1 MSYLLRSDLLSNRQ
15 YGFVHGRSTM
25 LQLLHILDEWT
36 EDLESGGLID
46 VIYTDYEKAF
56 DKVPHRRLL
65 NTIFSFG
72 LPIQIVNWIKFF
84 LHNRFHKVKINSLL
98 SDSYP
103 VLSGI
108 TQGSVL
114 GPLLFIM
121 YINDLADICIKDET
135 DIYLYADDAK
145 IYKDVFSKADQD

>member
-1 MSYLLRSDLLSNRQ
+1 MNNCFSNYLLS
-15 YGFVHGRSTM
+15 
-25 LQLLHILDEWT
+25 
-36 EDLESGGLID
+36 
-46 VIYTDYEKAF
+46 
-56 DKVPHRRLL
+56 
-65 NTIFSFG
+65 

-84 LHNRFHKVKINSLL
+84 LHNRFYKVKINSLL